1 MKLPKSAK
9 ESFALELEAAK
20 FMATRDGNGV
30 PNIAMISTLSPWE
43 KDEEQLIFG
52 NFLMWQTKK
61 NLENGSPVSISV
73 MTLDFKSYEV
83 RGRFLGFETSGE
95 KFDVMSRKDLFRYSS
110 IGLLRSV
117 GTIAIDEIHPIK
129 LSMLGVGKEWFL
141 AKIAG
146 KRFNDL
152 KGGKKINPLV
162 KKNVGVLQGSKF
174 LAVSRENHMEQ
185 FPVLGMKPV
194 QDHVII
200 RSDLPLNEGDK
211 IAISAFNMELKAFQI
226 KGEYI
231 GVRRSRGVKF
241 GYIRVNSILTQTPPL
256 VSREV
261 PSDN

>member
-1 MKLPKSAK
+1 MKLTKAVK
-9 ESFALELEAAK
+9 EAFALELEAAK
-20 FMATRDGNGV
+20 FMATRDENGV

-52 NFLMWQTKK
+52 NFLMWQTKE

-83 RGRFLGFETSGE
+83 RGKFLGFETSGE
-95 KFDVMSRKDLFRYSS
+95 KFETMSGKDLFRYSA

-117 GTIAIDEIHPIK
+117 GTITIDEVYPIK
-129 LSMLGVGKEWFL
+129 LSMLGVGREWFL

-146 KRFNDL
+146 KRFTDL
-152 KGGKKINPLV
+152 EEGKFINPVV

-185 FPVLGMKPV
+185 FPVLGMKPINDYLV
-194 QDHVII
+194 I
-200 RSDLPLNEGDK
+200 RSDLPLRKGDHV
-211 IAISAFNMELKAFQI
+211 AVSAFNMELKAFQI
-226 KGEYI
+226 KGIFI

>member
-1 MKLPKSAK
+1 MKLPKTVK
-9 ESFALELEAAK
+9 EAFALELEAAK
-20 FMATRDGNGV
+20 FMATRDANGV
-30 PNIAMISTLSPWE
+30 PNIAMISTISPWE

-95 KFDVMSRKDLFRYSS
+95 KFDTMSSKDLFRYSA

-117 GTIAIDEIHPIK
+117 GTIAIDEIYPIK
-129 LSMLGVGKEWFL
+129 LSMLGVGTEWFL

-146 KRFNDL
+146 KRIKDL
-152 KGGKKINPLV
+152 EKGKGINPLV
-162 KKNVGVLQGSKF
+162 MQNVGVLQGSKF
-174 LAVSRENHMEQ
+174 LTVSRKDHMEQ
-185 FPVLGMKPV
+185 FPILGMKPV
-194 QDHVII
+194 DDYVII
-200 RSDLPLNEGDK
+200 RSDLPLKEGDN

-226 KGEYI
+226 KGEYM

-241 GYIRVNSILTQTPPL
+241 GYIRVNNVLTQTPPL

-261 PSDN
+261 PTDN